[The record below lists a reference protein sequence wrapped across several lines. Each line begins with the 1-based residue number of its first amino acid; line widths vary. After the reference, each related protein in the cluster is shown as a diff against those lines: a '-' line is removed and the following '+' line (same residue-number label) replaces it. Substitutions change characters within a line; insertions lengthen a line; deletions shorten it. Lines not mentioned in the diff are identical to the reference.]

1 MNAASMTAVVG
12 TSRQLQLVAAILL
25 LAATAHVQAAADT
38 AWLDDSRAVEG
49 FVDGVVASQIAAD
62 RVVGATVTIV
72 RDGGVVLSKGYG
84 EANRDSGKKVAP
96 DTLFRVGSV
105 SKVFIWVAVM
115 QQVAAGRL
123 DLNTDVN
130 TYLKELQ
137 IPETFPEPITLTHL
151 MTHTAGFED
160 RPVIGLFARGPQT
173 VGDFHENL
181 QTMMPRRVWMPGRH
195 AAYSNYGAALAA
207 HLVEVVSGE
216 SWDDYVDAHIL
227 KPLLMIDTT
236 TRQPVPKILEDHVS
250 NGYWWEN
257 DRYIDAPF
265 EFVTLPPAGSVSS
278 SGADMGRFMAEL
290 LAHGDTPVMAATTR
304 ALLFQPGYQ
313 HDPRL
318 NRMRLG
324 LYEQTS
330 HGQTLI
336 GHNGDT
342 MAFHSIMMLCPEL
355 NLGVFASFNN
365 ERAEKARDD
374 LIEAFLDRLFGV
386 PVPQPKSTQSVQAE
400 RYRGFYTSLR
410 SPVSGHDKVQSLLQ
424 TFEVSVDGDGTLIVH
439 TDEGPRR
446 FVKIDDDLFE
456 REDARER
463 LAFAGEGAVA
473 TSLFINSLPPMDM
486 VRVDERL
493 SPPVQSAFLIAVLV
507 LCAAVWVLWPIS
519 WLTHRGRVAITGET
533 RASLLAAL
541 TSAAIIGF
549 CFVIAQAVS
558 GPHDIVFGM
567 PEPFK
572 QALWVPI
579 ALIPLLLLQLVYT
592 YGAWVGRLWWVTRRI
607 HYTLLTF
614 AAIAFV
620 VWTFYWHLTAVIV
633 EA

>member
-1 MNAASMTAVVG
+1 MNALVV
-12 TSRQLQLVAAILL
+12 TLRQFRVVAAILL
-25 LAATAHVQAAADT
+25 FAATAHVQAAADL
-38 AWLDDSRAVEG
+38 AWLDDSKAVEG
-49 FVDGVVASQIAAD
+49 FVDGVVASQIASD
-62 RVVGATVTIV
+62 RLVGATVTIV

-84 EANRDSGKKVAP
+84 EANRDTGKGVAP
-96 DTLFRVGSV
+96 DTLFRIGSV
-105 SKVFIWVAVM
+105 SKVFVWVAVM

-123 DLNTDVN
+123 DLDADINK
-130 TYLKELQ
+130 YLKDMQ

-160 RPVIGLFARGPQT
+160 KPIIGLFARGPQT
-173 VGDFHENL
+173 VGDFQENL
-181 QTMMPRRVWMPGRH
+181 QTMMPRRVRMPGRH

-207 HLVEVVSGE
+207 HIVEVVSGE
-216 SWDDYVDAHIL
+216 NWDDYADAHIL
-227 KPLLMIDTT
+227 KPLLMINTT
-236 TRQPVPKILEDHVS
+236 TRQPVPKALEDLVA

-257 DRYIDAPF
+257 GRQVDAPF

-278 SGADMGRFMAEL
+278 SGADMGRFMIEL
-290 LAHGDTPVMAATTR
+290 LAHGDTPVMAASTR

-318 NRMRLG
+318 NRMRMG

-342 MAFHSIMMLCPEL
+342 MAFHSILMLCPEL

-365 ERAEKARDD
+365 ERAEKARDE
-374 LIEAFLDRLFGV
+374 LIEAFLDRVFGV
-386 PVPQPKSTQSVQAE
+386 PVPQPKSTQSVQPE
-400 RYRGFYTSLR
+400 RYQGFYTNLR
-410 SPVSGHDKVQSLLQ
+410 APVSGHDKVQSLLQ
-424 TFEVSVDGDGTLIVH
+424 TFEVSVDGDGTLLVH
-439 TDEGPRR
+439 TDDGAQR
-446 FVKIDDDLFE
+446 FVKIDNDLFE
-456 REDARER
+456 REDGRER

-473 TSLFINSLPPMDM
+473 TSLFINSVPPMDL
-486 VRVDERL
+486 VRVDEKL
-493 SPPVQSAFLIAVLV
+493 SPRAQGAFLVAVLV
-507 LCAAVWVLWPIS
+507 LCAAVWLVWPIS
-519 WLTHRGRVAITGET
+519 WLTHRGRVAVTGET
-533 RASLLAAL
+533 RASLLAAV
-541 TSAAIIGF
+541 TSAGIIGF
-549 CFVIAQAVS
+549 CFVIAQAVT

-567 PEPFK
+567 PEAFK

-620 VWTFYWHLTAVIV
+620 VWAFYWHLTAVIV
-633 EA
+633 EV